1 VTVAADPIGLHFGTR
16 DKEVDRTPHV
26 EDVFPGH
33 AFALHEVAEE
43 LEALVV
49 PVSLAFVRI
58 LTFLKTLCVGTEDDV
73 AFLHERDAGML
84 RGIAREAGGL
94 AFAEVPFA
102 VVLVP
107 DRDGGGG
114 MLGIDTFGDEEQ
126 GGNRLDHPI
135 SEAAGGF
142 VGDRLDAV
150 TVLLDRFAE
159 AWMERPTLG
168 PGASETLEKA
178 GAKFVGSHGRGE
190 CGGFLR

>member
-1 VTVAADPIGLHFGTR
+1 
-16 DKEVDRTPHV
+16 
-26 EDVFPGH
+26 
-33 AFALHEVAEE
+33 
-43 LEALVV
+43 
-49 PVSLAFVRI
+49 
-58 LTFLKTLCVGTEDDV
+58 
-73 AFLHERDAGML
+73 ML

-126 GGNRLDHPI
+126 GGNRLDHLI

-142 VGDRLDAV
+142 VGDRLDPV
-150 TVLLDRFAE
+150 TVLLGRFASLR
-159 AWMERPTLG
+159 AQWSGFG
-168 PGASETLEKA
+168 PRTAETLEKA